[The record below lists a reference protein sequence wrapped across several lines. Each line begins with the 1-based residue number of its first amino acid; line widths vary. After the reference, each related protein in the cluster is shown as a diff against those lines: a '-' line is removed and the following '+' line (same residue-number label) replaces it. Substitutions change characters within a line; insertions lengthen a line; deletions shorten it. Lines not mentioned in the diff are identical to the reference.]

1 MCRHGEGQVD
11 QWEIRF
17 QDRHGGFRVNRQT
30 DFLAVSTEG
39 LEKRHRIRQYFPME
53 NQPIGPFLDEQW
65 HELRRLAHHQV
76 DFQRQPRD
84 WTKTVY
90 HPGSHA
96 KVRNEMAVHDVDMD
110 ALSSRPLTDLDL
122 VCPMA
127 EIGC

>member
-1 MCRHGEGQVD
+1 
-11 QWEIRF
+11 
-17 QDRHGGFRVNRQT
+17 
-30 DFLAVSTEG
+30 
-39 LEKRHRIRQYFPME
+39 ME

-90 HPGSHA
+90 HHGSHA

-110 ALSSRPLTDLDL
+110 ELSSRPLNDLDL
-122 VCPMA
+122 VCQMA
-127 EIGC
+127 EIGCQNGWGNVNHDASPPFWAHVRVDNVPVVIRISDGQTGNCT